1 MKNKI
6 ELIKIITSSII
17 LILMLIFNFTLTDIS
32 FGNVNFELA
41 IILPFTLFGY
51 LLISYP
57 YYIKAFKHIIHGQI
71 FDEIFLT
78 LLATIVA
85 FVIGEYIEGLAVI
98 LFFTLGEYIEE
109 IGYKKSQKNVEAIF
123 EMRPDKVTL
132 YNNKIEVIVEPEKV
146 KINDYIIVKPGE
158 RVPLDGIVIEG
169 KSTLDTSSMTGESL
183 PREIH
188 ENQEII
194 SGVVNLSSILIIK
207 VTKEFYNST
216 LNQVLELVE
225 NATNKKTK
233 EEKFISKFARI
244 YTPIVVLLAV
254 IVAIIPPLF
263 INMNSLDVW
272 SDWIFRGATFL
283 VISCPC
289 SLVISVPMSFFIGIG
304 EASKYKALIKGSIYI
319 EQINKL
325 STIVLDK
332 TGTITK
338 GNFEVSSVN
347 KENNNYNILELAY
360 ASELHSNH
368 PIAKAIK
375 NKITTE
381 IIDINDIKD
390 FKVIEGKGNYLTYKG
405 KPLYVGN
412 EALMNEFNL
421 SYKVLSEV
429 GTIIYINY
437 DNEFIG
443 SICIKDIIKEDSKE
457 AITTFYKRGIK
468 NVYMLTGDNEK
479 VAKEIANT
487 CQINNYYSNLLPQEK
502 AKILDE
508 ILKNK
513 KKNEVVGFVG
523 DGVND
528 AISLKMSDLGIS
540 MGALGSD
547 AAIEASDVVLMN
559 DSLNT
564 INKIKKISKS
574 TIFVVYENIILS
586 IGIKVLIMIIT
597 SIGLLGSYSMWLGI
611 FGDVGVTLICVLN
624 TLRLMLKKY

>member
-1 MKNKI
+1 
-6 ELIKIITSSII
+6 
-17 LILMLIFNFTLTDIS
+17 
-32 FGNVNFELA
+32 
-41 IILPFTLFGY
+41 
-51 LLISYP
+51 
-57 YYIKAFKHIIHGQI
+57 
-71 FDEIFLT
+71 
-78 LLATIVA
+78 
-85 FVIGEYIEGLAVI
+85 
-98 LFFTLGEYIEE
+98 
-109 IGYKKSQKNVEAIF
+109 
-123 EMRPDKVTL
+123 
-132 YNNKIEVIVEPEKV
+132 
-146 KINDYIIVKPGE
+146 
-158 RVPLDGIVIEG
+158 
-169 KSTLDTSSMTGESL
+169 
-183 PREIH
+183 
-188 ENQEII
+188 
-194 SGVVNLSSILIIK
+194 
-207 VTKEFYNST
+207 
-216 LNQVLELVE
+216 
-225 NATNKKTK
+225 
-233 EEKFISKFARI
+233 
-244 YTPIVVLLAV
+244 
-254 IVAIIPPLF
+254 
-263 INMNSLDVW
+263 MNSLDVW

-289 SLVISVPMSFFIGIG
+289 SLVISVPMAFFIGIG

-338 GNFEVSSVN
+338 GNFEVSSIN

-381 IIDINDIKD
+381 IIDANDIKD

-412 EALMNEFNL
+412 ESLMNEFDL
-421 SYKVLSEV
+421 SYKALSEV

-479 VAKEIANT
+479 VAKEIAST
-487 CQINNYYSNLLPQEK
+487 CQINNYYSNLLPQDK

-586 IGIKVLIMIIT
+586 IGIKVLIMIVT

-624 TLRLMLKKY
+624 ALRLMLKKY